1 MTRSMLQVAI
11 VLLLAAA
18 YSLAARIPRAT
29 VAPTIISPSGLSQW
43 PSGTVET
50 VKWVSDQDLTGLN
63 GTIYM
68 GYIQPDGNPFLWKDQ
83 PLAENFSLAD
93 GVVNI
98 RVPLNLPTG
107 FRYVVSLSIDGDD
120 SDISG
125 VFGVVDRTVQASTT
139 LPPPATLSTTGG
151 VPPATITRT
160 SVVSTIGLPTSS
172 ATSSDLTTPSSSNT
186 AASTATQPSPTN
198 TGGNSN
204 GAGSAH
210 GLGASVLLTIAWC
223 TYTCIHG
230 FVF

>member
-1 MTRSMLQVAI
+1 MARYMLQVAI

-120 SDISG
+120 SDHY
-125 VFGVVDRTVQASTT
+125 
-139 LPPPATLSTTGG
+139 
-151 VPPATITRT
+151 
-160 SVVSTIGLPTSS
+160 
-172 ATSSDLTTPSSSNT
+172 
-186 AASTATQPSPTN
+186 AASSCHSVDNWWRPPCYHHTNKCGFHHWAFDKFRDFERPHYVVFVQHSSIDGYTTQSYQ
-198 TGGNSN
+198 
-204 GAGSAH
+204 H
-210 GLGASVLLTIAWC
+210 RWQLERCRQC
-223 TYTCIHG
+223 T
-230 FVF
+230 